1 MALSSAT
8 AHHRARIAALSRD
21 RAPNDPDLVEA
32 RRDLRAQRL
41 HEHVDKVLAG
51 WPPLTDDQC
60 RRVAALLTAG
70 GAGA

>member
-21 RAPNDPDLVEA
+21 RDPNDPEIVEA
-32 RRDLRAQRL
+32 RRALRAQRL

-60 RRVAALLTAG
+60 RRIAAQLTG
-70 GAGA
+70 GAA